1 MPHTGRVLLTKH
13 HGLGNDFLV
22 LVDLDDA
29 TPIDAALAIAL
40 CDRRRGIGA
49 DGLIRVSPGTDA
61 ADVTMVLRNADGSPA
76 EMSGNGIRCLAL
88 AVARH
93 RSVAS
98 LDLRVATGGGV
109 RAVSLRTGRAGSAEV
124 EVDMGKARPGPEPDT
139 GWLSLP
145 VTAVLLQGP
154 EGEHPGIST
163 LDLGNPHLVVLV
175 DDPDAVDLAEAGPVA
190 ERQFSA
196 GINVGF
202 VAPAAGEADAL
213 DLRVWERGAGITEA
227 CGTGAAAAA
236 HAAHEWGL
244 VGERVTVHLPGGDV
258 SVDIG
263 DTLTLSGPAVHVAD
277 CTVDDDTLRWR

>member
-1 MPHTGRVLLTKH
+1 MHLAKL

-22 LVDLDDA
+22 VVDLDG
-29 TPIDAALAIAL
+29 TTSIDAGLAIAL

-49 DGLIRVSPGTDA
+49 DGLIRVFAGTDG
-61 ADVTMVLRNADGSPA
+61 ADVSMTLHNADGSLA

-88 AVARH
+88 AVARA
-93 RSVAS
+93 RAVDALELS
-98 LDLRVATGGGV
+98 VATGGGV
-109 RAVSLRTGRAGSAEV
+109 RRLSLRTTMAGAAEV

-145 VTAVLLQGP
+145 VTARLLEGP
-154 EGEHPGIST
+154 EGQYPGLST

-175 DDPDAVDLAEAGPVA
+175 DDPSGVDLGEAGPVA
-190 ERQFSA
+190 EQQFSG

-202 VAPAAGEADAL
+202 VAPTGGEADAL
-213 DLRVWERGAGITEA
+213 DLRVWERGAGATEA
-227 CGTGAAAAA
+227 CGTGATAAA

-258 SVDIG
+258 RVAIG
-263 DTLTLSGPAVHVAD
+263 DTLTLSGPVVHVAD
-277 CTVDDDTLRWR
+277 CVVDDDTLGWR

>member
-1 MPHTGRVLLTKH
+1 MHLAKL

-29 TPIDAALAIAL
+29 TPVDAGLAAAL

-49 DGLIRVSPGTDA
+49 DGLIRVTPGTDG
-61 ADVTMVLRNADGSPA
+61 ADVTMALRNADGSLA

-93 RSVAS
+93 RGVGE
-98 LDLRVATGGGV
+98 LDLTVATGGGV
-109 RAVSLRTGRAGSAEV
+109 RAVSLRPGPLGTSQV
-124 EVDMGKARPGPEPDT
+124 DVDMGKVRPGPEPDT

-145 VTAVLLQGP
+145 VTARLLQGP
-154 EGEHPGIST
+154 DGDHPGLST

-175 DDPDAVDLAEAGPVA
+175 DDPSAVDLADAGPVA
-190 ERQFSA
+190 EQQFA
-196 GINVGF
+196 RGINVGF
-202 VAPAAGEADAL
+202 VALSAGEPDAL

-236 HAAHEWGL
+236 HASHEWGL

-258 SVDIG
+258 EIHLG

-277 CTVDDDTLRWR
+277 CVVEDETLAWR

>member
-1 MPHTGRVLLTKH
+1 MHLSKL

-22 LVDLDDA
+22 VVDLDGA
-29 TPIDAALAIAL
+29 TTIDAGLAMAL
-40 CDRRRGIGA
+40 CDRRRGLGA
-49 DGLIRVSPGTDA
+49 DGLIRVSAGTEG
-61 ADVTMVLRNADGSPA
+61 ADVTMTLHNADGSLA

-93 RSVAS
+93 RGVDALELS
-98 LDLRVATGGGV
+98 VATGGGV
-109 RAVSLRTGRAGSAEV
+109 RQLSLRTTVPGAAEV

-145 VTAVLLQGP
+145 VTARLLDGP
-154 EGEHPGIST
+154 EGEFPGLST
-163 LDLGNPHLVVLV
+163 VDLGNPHLVVLV

-190 ERQFSA
+190 ERQFSG

-202 VAPAAGEADAL
+202 VAPAAGERDAL

-227 CGTGAAAAA
+227 CGTGASAAA
-236 HAAHEWGL
+236 HAAHDWGL

-258 SVDIG
+258 QVALG
-263 DTLTLSGPAVHVAD
+263 DTLVLSGPAVHIAD
-277 CTVDDDTLRWR
+277 CVVDDATLAWR

>member
-1 MPHTGRVLLTKH
+1 MHLAKL

-29 TPIDAALAIAL
+29 TPIDAGLAAAL

-49 DGLIRVSPGTDA
+49 DGLIRVTPGTDG
-61 ADVTMVLRNADGSPA
+61 ADLTMALRNADGSVA
-76 EMSGNGIRCLAL
+76 EMSGNGVRCLAL

-93 RSVAS
+93 RGVDE
-98 LDLRVATGGGV
+98 LHLTVATGGGV
-109 RAVSLRTGRAGSAEV
+109 RAVSLRAGPLGTSQV
-124 EVDMGKARPGPEPDT
+124 DVDMGKVRPGPEPDT

-145 VTAVLLQGP
+145 VTARLLQGP
-154 EGEHPGIST
+154 ESEHPGLST

-175 DDPDAVDLAEAGPVA
+175 DDPSAVDLADAGPVT
-190 ERQFSA
+190 ERQFA
-196 GINVGF
+196 QGINVGF
-202 VAPAAGEADAL
+202 VALSAGELDAL

-236 HAAHEWGL
+236 HAVHEWGL

-258 SVDIG
+258 EVVLG
-263 DTLTLSGPAVHVAD
+263 DTVTLSGPAVHVAD
-277 CTVDDDTLRWR
+277 CVVDDD

>member
-1 MPHTGRVLLTKH
+1 MHLAKL

-22 LVDLDDA
+22 LVDLEDEHA
-29 TPIDAALAIAL
+29 VGAGLAVAL

-49 DGLIRVSPGTDA
+49 DGLIRVSPGSDG
-61 ADVTMVLRNADGSPA
+61 ADVTMTLRNADGGVA

-93 RSVAS
+93 RGVQE
-98 LDLRVATGGGV
+98 LELTVATGGGA
-109 RAVSLRTGRAGSAEV
+109 RAVTLRPGLPGTAVVDV
-124 EVDMGKARPGPEPDT
+124 EMGKARPGPEPDT

-145 VTAVLLQGP
+145 VTARLLQGP
-154 EGEHPGIST
+154 DGEYPGLST

-175 DDPDAVDLAEAGPVA
+175 DDPAAVDLADAGPVA
-190 ERQFSA
+190 EQQFSH

-202 VAPAAGEADAL
+202 VAATVGEADAL
-213 DLRVWERGAGITEA
+213 DLRVWERGAGATEA
-227 CGTGAAAAA
+227 CGTGATAAA

-258 SVDIG
+258 QVAIG

-277 CTVDDDTLRWR
+277 CVVDDDTLGWR

>member
-1 MPHTGRVLLTKH
+1 MHLAKL

-29 TPIDAALAIAL
+29 TPVDAGLASAL

-49 DGLIRVSPGTDA
+49 DGLIRVTAGSDG
-61 ADVTMVLRNADGSPA
+61 ADVTMALRNADGSTA

-93 RSVAS
+93 RGVDE
-98 LDLRVATGGGV
+98 LDLSVATGGGV
-109 RAVSLRTGRAGSAEV
+109 RAVSLRPGPLGTSLV
-124 EVDMGKARPGPEPDT
+124 EVDMGKVGPGPEPDT

-145 VTAVLLQGP
+145 VTARLLQGP
-154 EGEHPGIST
+154 EGEHPGLST

-175 DDPDAVDLAEAGPVA
+175 EDPSAVDLADAGPVA
-190 ERQFSA
+190 EQQFA
-196 GINVGF
+196 QGVNVGF
-202 VAPAAGEADAL
+202 VAPTAGEPDAL

-236 HAAHEWGL
+236 HAAHGWGL

-258 SVDIG
+258 EVELG

-277 CTVDDDTLRWR
+277 CVVDDETLAWR

>member
-1 MPHTGRVLLTKH
+1 MQLAKL

-29 TPIDAALAIAL
+29 SPIDAGLAIAL

-49 DGLIRVSPGTDA
+49 DGLIRVSPGTDG
-61 ADVTMVLRNADGSPA
+61 ADVTMTLRNADGSLA

-93 RSVAS
+93 RHVDD
-98 LDLRVATGGGV
+98 LDLTVATGGGV
-109 RAVSLRTGRAGSAEV
+109 RAVHLGTGPAGTSHV
-124 EVDMGKARPGPEPDT
+124 DVDMGKARPGPEPDT
-139 GWLSLP
+139 GWLSLS
-145 VTAVLLQGP
+145 VTANLLEGP
-154 EGEHPGIST
+154 HGQFPGLST

-175 DDPDAVDLAEAGPVA
+175 DDPAAIDLADAGPVA
-190 ERQFSA
+190 EQQFA
-196 GINVGF
+196 GGINVGF
-202 VAPAAGEADAL
+202 VAPATGQADAL

-258 SVDIG
+258 QVVIG
-263 DTLTLSGPAVHVAD
+263 DTLTLSGPAAHVAD
-277 CTVDDDTLRWR
+277 CLVDDDTLRWR

>member
-1 MPHTGRVLLTKH
+1 MHLAKL

-22 LVDLDDA
+22 LLDLDD
-29 TPIDAALAIAL
+29 TRPIDARLAVAL

-49 DGLIRVSPGTDA
+49 DGLIRVSPGTEG
-61 ADVTMVLRNADGSPA
+61 ADVTMTLRNADGGLA

-93 RSVAS
+93 RGVDA
-98 LDLRVATGGGV
+98 LELAVATGGG
-109 RAVSLRTGRAGSAEV
+109 LRSVVLRPGIPGTAEV
-124 EVDMGKARPGPEPDT
+124 DVEMGKARPGPEPDT

-145 VTAVLLQGP
+145 VTARLLQGP
-154 EGEHPGIST
+154 EGEYPGIST
-163 LDLGNPHLVVLV
+163 LDVGNPHLVVLV
-175 DDPDAVDLAEAGPVA
+175 DDPAAVDLADAGPVA
-190 ERQFSA
+190 EQQFGD

-202 VAPAAGEADAL
+202 VAPVADEADAL

-227 CGTGAAAAA
+227 CGTGAVAAA

-258 SVDIG
+258 QVSIG

-277 CTVDDDTLRWR
+277 CVVDDDTLAWR

>member
-1 MPHTGRVLLTKH
+1 MHLAKL

-22 LVDLDDA
+22 LIDLDEVTPVDA
-29 TPIDAALAIAL
+29 GLAAAL
-40 CDRRRGIGA
+40 CDRHRGLGA
-49 DGLIRVSPGTDA
+49 DGLIRVTPGTDG
-61 ADVTMVLRNADGSPA
+61 ADVTMVLRNADGGLA

-93 RSVAS
+93 REVSS
-98 LDLRVATGGGV
+98 LELRVATGGGV
-109 RAVSLRTGRAGSAEV
+109 RDLRLTSGHAGLAHV

-145 VTAVLLQGP
+145 VTANLLEGAEGP
-154 EGEHPGIST
+154 FPGLST
-163 LDLGNPHLVVLV
+163 LDIGNPHLVVLV
-175 DDPDAVDLAEAGPVA
+175 DDPATVDLAEVGPVA
-190 ERQFSA
+190 EQQFTG

-202 VAPAAGEADAL
+202 VAPVAGQPDAL

-227 CGTGAAAAA
+227 CGTGATAAA

-244 VGERVTVHLPGGDV
+244 VGDRVTVHLPGGDV
-258 SVDIG
+258 QVAVG

-277 CTVDDDTLRWR
+277 CLVEDDTLRWR

>member
-1 MPHTGRVLLTKH
+1 MHLAKL

-29 TPIDAALAIAL
+29 TPIDAGLAMAL

-49 DGLIRVSPGTDA
+49 DGLIRVSPGTEG
-61 ADVTMVLRNADGSPA
+61 ADVTMTLRNADGSLA

-93 RSVAS
+93 RGVEE
-98 LDLRVATGGGV
+98 LDLTVATGGGV
-109 RAVSLRTGRAGSAEV
+109 RTLSLRATVAGAADV

-145 VTAVLLQGP
+145 VTARLLAGP
-154 EGEHPGIST
+154 EGEFPGLAT

-175 DDPDAVDLAEAGPVA
+175 DDPASVDLAEAGPVA
-190 ERQFSA
+190 ERQFRD
-196 GINVGF
+196 GVNVGF
-202 VAPAAGEADAL
+202 VAPAPGEVDAL

-227 CGTGAAAAA
+227 CGTGATAAAA
-236 HAAHEWGL
+236 AANDWGL

-258 SVDIG
+258 RVDVG
-263 DTLTLSGPAVHVAD
+263 DTLVLAGPAVHVAD
-277 CTVDDDTLRWR
+277 CVLDDATLAWR

>member
-1 MPHTGRVLLTKH
+1 MHLAKL

-29 TPIDAALAIAL
+29 SPVDAGLAAAL

-49 DGLIRVSPGTDA
+49 DGLIRVTPGTEG
-61 ADVTMVLRNADGSPA
+61 ADVTMTLRNADGGLA

-88 AVARH
+88 ALARH
-93 RSVAS
+93 RDVEA
-98 LDLRVATGGGV
+98 LDVTVATGGGV
-109 RAVSLRTGRAGSAEV
+109 RAVRLVTGRAGIAQVDV
-124 EVDMGKARPGPEPDT
+124 EMGKARPGPEPDT

-145 VTAVLLQGP
+145 VTAVLLEGP
-154 EGEHPGIST
+154 DGPYPGLST

-175 DDPDAVDLAEAGPVA
+175 DDPAAVDLADVGPVG
-190 ERQFSA
+190 EQQFA
-196 GINVGF
+196 GGINVGF
-202 VAPAAGEADAL
+202 VAPAAGEVDAL

-227 CGTGAAAAA
+227 CGTGATAAA

-258 SVDIG
+258 QVAIG

-277 CTVDDDTLRWR
+277 CVVDDDSLQWR

>member
-1 MPHTGRVLLTKH
+1 MHLAKL

-22 LVDLDDA
+22 LIDLDEVTPVDA
-29 TPIDAALAIAL
+29 GLAAAL
-40 CDRRRGIGA
+40 CDRHRGLGA
-49 DGLIRVSPGTDA
+49 DGLIRVTPGTGG
-61 ADVTMVLRNADGSPA
+61 ADVTMVLRNADGGLA

-93 RSVAS
+93 REVSS
-98 LDLRVATGGGV
+98 LELRVATGGGV
-109 RAVSLRTGRAGSAEV
+109 RDLRLTSGHAGLAHV

-145 VTAVLLQGP
+145 VTANLLEGAEGP
-154 EGEHPGIST
+154 FPGLST
-163 LDLGNPHLVVLV
+163 LDIGNPHLVVLV
-175 DDPDAVDLAEAGPVA
+175 DDPATVDLAEVGPVA
-190 ERQFSA
+190 EQQFTG

-202 VAPAAGEADAL
+202 VAPVAGQPDAL

-227 CGTGAAAAA
+227 CGTGATAAA

-244 VGERVTVHLPGGDV
+244 VGDRVTVHLPGGDV
-258 SVDIG
+258 QVAVG

-277 CTVDDDTLRWR
+277 CLVEDDTLRWR

>member
-1 MPHTGRVLLTKH
+1 MQLAKL

-22 LVDLDDA
+22 LLDPDD
-29 TPIDAALAIAL
+29 TSPIDAGLAVAL
-40 CDRRRGIGA
+40 CDRHRGIGA
-49 DGLIRVSPGTDA
+49 DGLIRVSSGSEG
-61 ADVTMVLRNADGSPA
+61 ADVTMTLRNADGSLA

-88 AVARH
+88 AVARS
-93 RSVAS
+93 RGASS

-109 RAVSLRTGRAGSAEV
+109 RAVSLRAGRAGSAEV
-124 EVDMGKARPGPEPDT
+124 DVDMGKARPGPEPDT

-145 VTAVLLQGP
+145 VNAVLLDGADGQY
-154 EGEHPGIST
+154 PGLLT

-175 DDPDAVDLAEAGPVA
+175 DDPHAVDLADAGPVA
-190 ERQFSA
+190 ERQFAA

-202 VAPAAGEADAL
+202 VSPAAGEVDAL
-213 DLRVWERGAGITEA
+213 DLRVWERGAGTTEA
-227 CGTGAAAAA
+227 CGSGATAAA

-258 SVDIG
+258 QVGIG

-277 CTVDDDTLRWR
+277 CTVDDDTLAWR

>member
-1 MPHTGRVLLTKH
+1 MQLSKL

-22 LVDLDDA
+22 LVDLDDV
-29 TPIDAALAIAL
+29 TPIDAGLAIAL

-49 DGLIRVSPGTDA
+49 DGLIRVSPGTEG
-61 ADVTMVLRNADGSPA
+61 ADVTMVLRNADGGMA

-93 RSVAS
+93 RGVAE
-98 LDLRVATGGGV
+98 LDLTVATGGGV
-109 RAVSLRTGRAGSAEV
+109 RGLRLSTGHGGTADV

-145 VTAVLLQGP
+145 VTAVLLDGP
-154 EGEHPGIST
+154 DGPYPGIST

-175 DDPDAVDLAEAGPVA
+175 DDPGAVDLADSGPVA
-190 ERQFSA
+190 EAQFA
-196 GINVGF
+196 DGINVGF
-202 VAPAAGEADAL
+202 VAPARGELDAL

-227 CGTGAAAAA
+227 CGTGATAAA

-258 SVDIG
+258 RVSIG
-263 DTLTLSGPAVHVAD
+263 DTLVLSGPAVHVAD